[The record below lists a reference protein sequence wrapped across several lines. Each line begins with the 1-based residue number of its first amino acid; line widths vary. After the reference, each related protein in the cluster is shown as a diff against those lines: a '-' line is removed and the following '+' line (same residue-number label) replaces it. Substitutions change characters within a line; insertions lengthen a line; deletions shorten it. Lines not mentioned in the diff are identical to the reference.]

1 MYIKIIIMPKREQN
15 LEIPIKYFESYEKC
29 RRQVKEKKIKTCIP
43 LNCKYGKFN
52 TMGIKNL
59 K

>member
-1 MYIKIIIMPKREQN
+1 MPKKEQN
-15 LEIPIKYFESYEKC
+15 LDYPIKYFETYEKC
-29 RRQVKEKKIKTCIP
+29 RKQMKEKKIKTCIQ
-43 LNCKYGKFN
+43 LKCKNGNYT

>member
-1 MYIKIIIMPKREQN
+1 MPEKNKKQEY
-15 LEIPIKYFESYEKC
+15 PIKYFETYEKC
-29 RRQVKEKKIKTCIP
+29 RKQMKEKKIKTCIP
-43 LNCKYGKFN
+43 LNCKNGKFT

>member
-1 MYIKIIIMPKREQN
+1 MPEKNKKQEY
-15 LEIPIKYFESYEKC
+15 PIKYFETYEKC
-29 RRQVKEKKIKTCIP
+29 RKQMKEKKTKTCIQ
-43 LNCKYGKFN
+43 LKCKNGNYT

>member
-1 MYIKIIIMPKREQN
+1 MPKREQN

>member
-1 MYIKIIIMPKREQN
+1 MYIKIIIMSNKKSEY
-15 LEIPIKYFESYEKC
+15 PIKYFESYEKC
-29 RRQVKEKKIKTCIP
+29 RRQMKENKIKTCIP
-43 LNCKYGKFN
+43 LNCKIGNYT